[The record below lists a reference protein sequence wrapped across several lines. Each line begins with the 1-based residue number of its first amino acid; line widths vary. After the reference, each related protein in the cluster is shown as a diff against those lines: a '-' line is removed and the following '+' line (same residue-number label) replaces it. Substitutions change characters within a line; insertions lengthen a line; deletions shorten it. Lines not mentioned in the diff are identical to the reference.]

1 MFFKDLKSRFY
12 TALIQ
17 ISHFVQLGISDFG
30 QRQKIKKWWI
40 QGDSNPRPP
49 RCERGALPT
58 EL

>member
-1 MFFKDLKSRFY
+1 MAKDRNIGVGFINKKSTLSR
-12 TALIQ
+12 
-17 ISHFVQLGISDFG
+17 S
-30 QRQKIKKWWI
+30 IKLFWWI